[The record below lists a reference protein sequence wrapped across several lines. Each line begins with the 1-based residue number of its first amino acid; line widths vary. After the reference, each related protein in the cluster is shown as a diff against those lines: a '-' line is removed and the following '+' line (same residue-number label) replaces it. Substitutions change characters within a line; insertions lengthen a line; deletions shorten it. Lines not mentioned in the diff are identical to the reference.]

1 MSVTILPDFQAF
13 ARQQVD
19 KGVFASEQEV
29 VDAALRSYLADFDNL
44 RTSIQ
49 DGLAELDRGEAI
61 DGETFLDRLL
71 VDTEMRVAARA
82 R

>member
-1 MSVTILPDFQAF
+1 MSATILPDFQVF
-13 ARQQVD
+13 AQQQVEM
-19 KGVFASEQEV
+19 GVFASEQEV
-29 VDAALRSYLADFDNL
+29 IDAALRGYLADFDDL

-61 DGETFLDRLL
+61 DGDTFLDKLL
-71 VDTEMRVAARA
+71 VDTDMRVAARA